1 MGKLAVQKYFSFM
14 ILIITALMMI
24 FTFVGLFG
32 GNVNPVGNTAR
43 SLLVYA
49 LPVLIIGNAV
59 LLLYWLIMRRWH
71 WALMPFITLL
81 CCIPYIGTL
90 YQFGELDEAVEK
102 EPGLKIA
109 SYNVALFGREAS
121 GFMAQDILSEM
132 KKQKVDICCFQEY
145 SDQSGDKRNSDSYKE
160 YFPYS
165 VMNYDMV
172 VYSRYPIVRSKNI
185 PFEMTNNSAMWVE
198 VKVQDKVIRVYNVH
212 LETTGINSTLHHAAK
227 AQVNTGMEVESNR
240 LLRALYGNYTIG
252 MMARAG
258 QANVLAMDMRE
269 AEVPIIV
276 CGDFNDVP
284 YSYVYNTM
292 LGDKVDGFKECGSGF
307 MYTYRGGNKKKVR
320 IDYIFHDKV
329 FKGMTFYKKELTY
342 SDHYPVFMKLDIN
355 KPKTEEE

>member
-32 GNVNPVGNTAR
+32 GNVNPAGNTAR

-90 YQFGELDEAVEK
+90 YQFGEPDEAVEK
-102 EPGLKIA
+102 QPGLKIA
-109 SYNVALFGREAS
+109 TYNVALFGREAS

-145 SDQSGDKRNSDSYKE
+145 SDQSGDKKNSDSYKE
-160 YFPYS
+160 YFPYM
-165 VMNYDMV
+165 VTGQGDMV
-172 VYSRYPIVRSKNI
+172 IYSRYPIVRSKNI

-198 VKVQDKVIRVYNVH
+198 VKVQDQVIRIYNAH
-212 LETTGINSTLHHAAK
+212 LETTGISGTMHRAAK
-227 AQVNTGMEVESNR
+227 TQVNTGMEVESNR

-269 AEVPIIV
+269 SEVPIIV

-292 LGDKVDGFKECGSGF
+292 LGDKVDGFKECGSGY
-307 MYTYRGGNKKKVR
+307 MYTFRGGKKNVR

-329 FKGMTFYKKELTY
+329 FKGMTYYKKELTY

-355 KPKTEEE
+355 QPKSEE

>member
-32 GNVNPVGNTAR
+32 GNVNPAGNTAR

-90 YQFGELDEAVEK
+90 YQFGEPDDAVEK
-102 EPGLKIA
+102 QPGLKIA
-109 SYNVALFGREAS
+109 TYNVALFGREAS

-145 SDQSGDKRNSDSYKE
+145 SDHSGDKKNSDSYKE
-160 YFPYS
+160 YFPYM
-165 VMNYDMV
+165 VMGQHDMV

-198 VKVQDKVIRVYNVH
+198 VKVEDQVIRVYNAH
-212 LETTGINSTLHHAAK
+212 LETTGINTTMHRAAK
-227 AQVNTGMEVESNR
+227 AQVNTGIETESNR

-269 AEVPIIV
+269 SEVPVIV

-292 LGDKVDGFKECGSGF
+292 LGDKADGFKECGSGY
-307 MYTYRGGNKKKVR
+307 MYTFRGGKKNVR

-329 FKGMTFYKKELTY
+329 FKGMTYYKKELTY
-342 SDHYPVFMKLDIN
+342 SDHYPVFMKLDIS
-355 KPKTEEE
+355 KPKTEE

>member
-32 GNVNPVGNTAR
+32 GNVNPAGNTAR

-90 YQFGELDEAVEK
+90 YQFGEPDDAVEK
-102 EPGLKIA
+102 QPGLKIA
-109 SYNVALFGREAS
+109 TYNVALFGREAS

-145 SDQSGDKRNSDSYKE
+145 SDHSGDKKNSDSYKE
-160 YFPYS
+160 YFPYM
-165 VMNYDMV
+165 VMGQHDMV

-198 VKVQDKVIRVYNVH
+198 VKVEDQVIRVYNAH
-212 LETTGINSTLHHAAK
+212 LETTGINTTMHRAAK
-227 AQVNTGMEVESNR
+227 AQVNTGIETESNR

-269 AEVPIIV
+269 SEVPVIV

-292 LGDKVDGFKECGSGF
+292 LGDKADGFKECGSGY
-307 MYTYRGGNKKKVR
+307 MYTFRGGKKNVR

-329 FKGMTFYKKELTY
+329 FKGMNYYKKELTY
-342 SDHYPVFMKLDIN
+342 SDHYPVFMKLEIS
-355 KPKTEEE
+355 KPKTEE